1 MLDNISRQEVDNS
14 SSTPETA
21 ESDQS
26 KDTAAPH
33 MPQDSVQN
41 TYSAYA
47 LAPQSQGGQIPL
59 QETSEYQAREAL
71 IWTMLFIIYLPF
83 ISTWFDHSDPP
94 CLHPDVLGA

>member
-1 MLDNISRQEVDNS
+1 MPDNISRQEVDNS

-71 IWTMLFIIYLPF
+71 I
-83 ISTWFDHSDPP
+83 
-94 CLHPDVLGA
+94 